1 MELYDKEINRN
12 LMITAKNGAQMKAMT
27 VFSESLRYLKDHAL
41 KRIEQNAAEKT
52 FIATEVTWV
61 LTVPAIWHAAAKQF
75 MREAAIEAGL
85 VTESEPERLIFALE
99 PEAASVFC
107 MHLPKDGF
115 IAEEFSTDEL
125 KQSPGTQYMV
135 VDCGGGTIDITV
147 HEVVEEGILKE
158 LHAASGNDM
167 GGQKV
172 DGNIIS
178 FLKDIFSEE
187 IFDRFEQEHPSE
199 LLKLKFDIANLKS
212 FDSDVVIWCP
222 LNLKELASE
231 KQNMESYFEGV
242 RGAKWEDGTIMIEE
256 QQLRRFFENSLRAI
270 ETSIKQIVKNTELS
284 IEYMLLVGGY
294 SQSPTL
300 LKFMQKHFGSRHKI
314 ICPDAPQVAILK
326 GAIMYGKKP
335 SVVKSRISTLTYG
348 FSVCNTFDERIHK
361 GKSKIVNSL
370 GEEYCNVV
378 FSKLVGKG
386 ESVLCDEPRKFT
398 HVPVEPD
405 QEAMRYR
412 FYSTERQDV
421 IFVDEYQVDLIG
433 SLSVGMGN
441 ANKGMSREV
450 RLEVKFGSTEMKATA
465 TDKESAETK
474 SVKLDFM
481 SK

>member
-1 MELYDKEINRN
+1 M
-12 LMITAKNGAQMKAMT
+12 
-27 VFSESLRYLKDHAL
+27 
-41 KRIEQNAAEKT
+41 
-52 FIATEVTWV
+52 
-61 LTVPAIWHAAAKQF
+61 
-75 MREAAIEAGL
+75 
-85 VTESEPERLIFALE
+85 
-99 PEAASVFC
+99 
-107 MHLPKDGF
+107 
-115 IAEEFSTDEL
+115 
-125 KQSPGTQYMV
+125 
-135 VDCGGGTIDITV
+135 

-167 GGQKV
+167 GGQIV

-187 IFDRFEQEHPSE
+187 IFDRFEQEHPTE

-222 LNLKELASE
+222 LNLIKLASE
-231 KQNMESYFEGV
+231 KQSMESYFEGD
-242 RGAKWEDGTIMIEE
+242 RGAKWQDGTIMIEE

-270 ETSIKQIVKNTELS
+270 ETSIKKIVKNTELS

-314 ICPDAPQVAILK
+314 LCPDEPQVAILK

-335 SVVKSRISTLTYG
+335 TVVKSRISTLTYG
-348 FSVCNTFDERIHK
+348 FETCYTFDERIHK
-361 GKSKIVNSL
+361 GKSKFVNSL
-370 GEEYCNVV
+370 GQEYCDVV
-378 FSKLVGKG
+378 FEKLVSKG
-386 ESVLCDEPRKFT
+386 ESVLCDETREFT
-398 HVPVEPD
+398 RFPIKPD
-405 QEAMRYR
+405 QESMSFR

-421 IFVDEYQVDLIG
+421 MYVDEYHVNLIG

-441 ANKGMSREV
+441 ANKGMSRRV

-465 TDKESAETK
+465 TDKESAETT